1 MGEVRRTQV
10 TLATL
15 LATLIGSLALF
26 TSTAAATFE
35 ATMAAQ
41 GAARADGPTFIV
53 EAGGGRRTR
62 IRNFEY
68 GAGKCG
74 SIFAPLLNAGHKT
87 PGFADGN
94 GLAIFSLNAQNLH
107 LRFELRVSP
116 RGEAL
121 RGHGLL
127 QATIGSCHER
137 VAMGLVSTTIR
148 GGGRHT

>member
-1 MGEVRRTQV
+1 VRRTQATLASLLV
-10 TLATL
+10 TLV
-15 LATLIGSLALF
+15 GSLALF

-35 ATMAAQ
+35 ATLAPQ
-41 GAARADGPTFIV
+41 GTSRADGPTFIV

-62 IRNFEY
+62 IRDFEF

-74 SIFAPLLNAGHKT
+74 SIFAPLIDAGRKT
-87 PGFADGN
+87 AGFADGK
-94 GLAIFSLNAQNLH
+94 GLGIFSLNSQDLH

-116 RGEAL
+116 RGEGL

-137 VAMGLVSTTIR
+137 VAMSLVSTTIR
-148 GGGRHT
+148 GGGRRT